1 MVGQKYD
8 NIIERLV
15 AKGRWHFG
23 QTEEGFSEIFAWR
36 GNVTE
41 FLEITYDKQGVI
53 KNVYKY
59 SIAR

>member
-8 NIIERLV
+8 DIITKLV

-23 QTEEGFSEIFAWR
+23 QTEEGFSEIFSWR

-41 FLEITYDKQGVI
+41 FLQITYDTNGVVT
-53 KNVYKY
+53 NVYKY
-59 SIAR
+59 SVAH